1 MSSDVT
7 RKLQLSSSCCL
18 LSCSSSSSRAA
29 GRPASRPTGRLAS
42 CHRLQRRRQANV
54 PQANP
59 PLCHLATSASS
70 HESRDFIDDTIK
82 HNQPFNTNPFHSN
95 YKLRME
101 TDMVF
106 LLNMLNMTTKNPFQ
120 KKENIQS
127 HRLFCLAAQQQCTV
141 GCADLTDDGNGLH

>member
-95 YKLRME
+95 YKLCME

-127 HRLFCLAAQQQCTV
+127 HRLFCLAAQQHAAAH
-141 GCADLTDDGNGLH
+141 GRLRRPNR

>member
-18 LSCSSSSSRAA
+18 NGSSSSSRAA

-82 HNQPFNTNPFHSN
+82 HNQPFHINPFQFN
-95 YKLRME
+95 YELRME

-106 LLNMLNMTTKNPFQ
+106 LLNMLNMTDEEPLPKERKHTVTPFVLPSS
-120 KKENIQS
+120 I
-127 HRLFCLAAQQQCTV
+127 AARSSARSVAPT
-141 GCADLTDDGNGLH
+141 

>member
-18 LSCSSSSSRAA
+18 LSCSSSRSRAA

-59 PLCHLATSASS
+59 PPCHLATSASS

-82 HNQPFNTNPFHSN
+82 HNRLLIAIPYLSLP
-95 YKLRME
+95 
-101 TDMVF
+101 F
-106 LLNMLNMTTKNPFQ
+106 LLRITYGNRYVVPVKYVKYDDEEPLPKERKHTVTPFVLP
-120 KKENIQS
+120 S
-127 HRLFCLAAQQQCTV
+127 STAARSSARPVAPT
-141 GCADLTDDGNGLH
+141 

>member
-82 HNQPFNTNPFHSN
+82 HNQPFNTDQS
-95 YKLRME
+95 L
-101 TDMVF
+101 
-106 LLNMLNMTTKNPFQ
+106 PFQ
-120 KKENIQS
+120 LKIMYGNRYGVPVKYVKYDDEEPLPKERKHTVTPFVLPSSI
-127 HRLFCLAAQQQCTV
+127 AARSSARSVAPT
-141 GCADLTDDGNGLH
+141 